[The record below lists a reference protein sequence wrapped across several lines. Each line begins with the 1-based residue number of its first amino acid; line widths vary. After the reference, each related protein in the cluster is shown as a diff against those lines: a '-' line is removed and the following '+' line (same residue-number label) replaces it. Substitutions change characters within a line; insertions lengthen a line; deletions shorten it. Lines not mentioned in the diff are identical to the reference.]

1 MLASTLRKWSV
12 VHKWTSLICTLFLLM
27 LCITGL
33 PLIFRHEIDAMLDGG
48 PAKPTRSEQAAPA
61 SLDIAAGNAQR
72 ALPGQFIQA
81 FFWDHDDPTELS
93 FVLAPTPG
101 AHPTQN
107 RTLRVDAMSGEVMSE
122 AKTRERFTYFLL
134 RLHTDLFL
142 GLYGKLF
149 LGVMGLLFVVATV
162 SGVVIYGVSMRK
174 LSFGTMR
181 FDRSTLLRWL
191 DLHNLL
197 GIVTVA
203 WVMVVGITGV
213 INTGADLV
221 IKAWQNGQLVE
232 MVGSVKNRPR
242 PQVLASVQ
250 SAVDTAQATI
260 PSMKPFFVAYPGSLF
275 SSQSHYIVFMHGN
288 APLTARL
295 LTPVMIDAMDGR
307 FVDSRSLPWYVST
320 VLLSQPLH
328 FGDYGGLPLKIVW
341 AVMDIAAIAIL
352 ISGLYLWIA
361 RRGRRL
367 ASREARTE
375 AGAIRHRIDLRA
387 VYRIP
392 IWLMVVSL
400 LGLVVALVG
409 DGIWNIVGWL
419 SLALPIFVVALKY
432 RHARKP
438 HPRAPGP

>member
-1 MLASTLRKWSV
+1 MLASTLRKWSI
-12 VHKWTSLICTLFLLM
+12 VHKWTSLICTVFLLM

-33 PLIFRHEIDAMLDGG
+33 PLIFRHEIDAMLDGSA
-48 PAKPTRSEQAAPA
+48 AKPARSEQAAAA
-61 SLDIAAGNAQR
+61 SLDVAVANAQR

-101 AHPTQN
+101 AHPTLN
-107 RTLRVDAMSGEVMSE
+107 RTLRVDAISGAVMSE

-174 LSFGTMR
+174 LSFGTLR
-181 FDRSTLLRWL
+181 FNRSSLVRWL
-191 DLHNLL
+191 DLHNLI

-232 MVGSVKNRPR
+232 MVGPVKDRPR

-260 PSMKPFFVAYPGSLF
+260 PGMKPFFVAYPGSLF
-275 SSQSHYIVFMHGN
+275 SSQSHYIVFMHGK

-295 LTPVMIDAMDGR
+295 LTPVMIDAVDGR

-328 FGDYGGLPLKIVW
+328 FGDYGGLPMKIVW
-341 AVMDIAAIAIL
+341 AVMDLAAIAIL
-352 ISGLYLWIA
+352 ISGLYLWIL
-361 RRGRRL
+361 RRGRRIGVPQ
-367 ASREARTE
+367 AGEE
-375 AGAIRHRIDLRA
+375 AGSIRHGIDLGA

-392 IWLMVVSL
+392 IWLMVLSL
-400 LGLVVALVG
+400 FGLVVALVG
-409 DGIWNIVGWL
+409 DGIWNVVGWL
-419 SLALPIFVVALKY
+419 CLALPIFSVALKF
-432 RHARKP
+432 RRARKL
-438 HPRAPGP
+438 HLR